1 MFSARAYIAYLLALP
16 LCCVSAAALAQDVVM
31 AFGEKIPPFCFP
43 ETNTGI
49 EVDIIGEALAFK
61 GHKLIP
67 KYFPLARV
75 PVEFKVRRVDAA
87 MTDLGAGEQG
97 GYFADPAVIY
107 NNAIIT
113 LQNRQLKIHTPG
125 DLQLLKISSFAGAD
139 ARYPAWLSAVREQG
153 HYFEE
158 NNQAL
163 QVIGLNNGKYD
174 AVLSDVS
181 IFRYF
186 TLQLQHSGTSL
197 QEFEVHNVFTPNP
210 LDYRPVFRSEKIRD
224 DFNAGL
230 QALKNSGRYQAIYD
244 HYLQ

>member
-1 MFSARAYIAYLLALP
+1 MLLPRFSTTLLIALLLCAHLP
-16 LCCVSAAALAQDVVM
+16 HALAQNVVM

-49 EVDIIGEALAFK
+49 EIDIIGEALALK
-61 GHKLIP
+61 GHTLIP

-75 PVEFKVRRVDAA
+75 PVEFKVKRVDAA

-97 GYFADPAVIY
+97 GFFADPAVIY

-113 LQNRQLKIHTPG
+113 LKNRHFKIHSPE

-139 ARYPAWLSAVREQG
+139 TRYPAWLNGVRQQG
-153 HYFEE
+153 HYVEE

-163 QVIGLNNGKYD
+163 QVIGLNNGRYD

-181 IFRYF
+181 IFQYF
-186 TLQLQHSGTSL
+186 TLQLQRSGTPL